1 MFRDKQKTQNTK
13 HKKLWQNQ
21 TSNGS
26 VSSIGQMV
34 VGVVLMRGCP
44 LQSPT
49 WVGNLS
55 RVTCIGL
62 RITF

>member
-1 MFRDKQKTQNTK
+1 MFRDKQKNTK

-21 TSNGS
+21 TNNGS

-44 LQSPT
+44 LQSTPL
-49 WVGNLS
+49 VGILS
-55 RVTCIGL
+55 RVTFIGL